1 MCAKGGTIII
11 LMPECFEKKPERTP
25 ELDTVRTRIVA
36 LITIVGIH
44 PIASEVPKFV
54 KRNSVS

>member
-1 MCAKGGTIII
+1 MLII

-44 PIASEVPKFV
+44 PVPSEVPKFL